1 MADTKISG
9 LPASTTPLAGT
20 EVLPIVQ
27 SGSTV
32 KVAVSDLTAGRAVAT
47 GALTVTGAAT
57 VSTTLG
63 VTGVS
68 TLTAGAVIQGLTV
81 GRGGSAVNG
90 NSAFGSSALSANT
103 TGSNNTS
110 LGFQAMTA
118 SLTGD
123 NNTVAGFQAASVGT
137 AFAHVAAFG
146 NSALKANTASDN
158 TAVGSGAAILNTSGT
173 QNTIVGRAAFAAN
186 LTGGNNTA
194 VGHQALSTSTSG
206 NNTAV
211 GFQAGLGLLAG
222 AGNQF
227 FGYNSGSAVTS
238 GAKNVILG
246 SYTGSA
252 APISLTGSNNIV
264 LSDGDG
270 VVRQVIDSSGN
281 VGIGTTSPQ
290 AKLQVLDL
298 LKISNAAQSQGA
310 LALGDGSST
319 NFAVGLARWNGATN
333 AAGAGGMGYFAQG
346 PSNSGGHYFYTGDAV
361 AGSTTLR
368 ATIDTAGNVL
378 VVSTGG
384 LGYGT
389 GSGGAVTQATS
400 RTTGVTLDKTNGAI
414 TLVSAA
420 GLATFQSFTVT
431 NSKVAATDVVHVTQ
445 KSGTDLYQI
454 FVTATAAGSFRISY
468 ATTGGTTTEQPV
480 FNFAVIKAVTA

>member
-227 FGYNSGSAVTS
+227 FGYSSGSAVTS

-246 SYTGSA
+246 SYTGST
-252 APISLTGSNNIV
+252 APISATGSNNIV

-281 VGIGTTSPQ
+281 VGIGTTAPA
-290 AKLQVLDL
+290 AKRLHVAD
-298 LKISNAAQSQGA
+298 IAASSGMRVSGPVSDNAWAGGIEFYSNNGTSVTSSILVSSTGMLFTYGGASQMRI
-310 LALGDGSST
+310 DGSG
-319 NFAVGLARWNGATN
+319 NLLVIGA
-333 AAGAGGMGYFAQG
+333 
-346 PSNSGGHYFYTGDAV
+346 
-361 AGSTTLR
+361 
-368 ATIDTAGNVL
+368 
-378 VVSTGG
+378 GG

-400 RTTGVTLDKTNGAI
+400 RTTGVTLNKTNGAI

-431 NSKVAATDVVHVTQ
+431 NSTVAATDVVHVTQ

-468 ATTGGTTTEQPV
+468 ATTGGITTEQPV